1 MRLIGHGL
9 REKENA
15 HTALRGDLD
24 QVHMLVLS
32 LVVFNIEADRLLDL
46 ICTGTLHQV
55 MNKALICLPFEH
67 CDIVDESDD
76 LLELVSSLIY
86 AVLRMLHLC

>member
-1 MRLIGHGL
+1 
-9 REKENA
+9 
-15 HTALRGDLD
+15 
-24 QVHMLVLS
+24 
-32 LVVFNIEADRLLDL
+32 
-46 ICTGTLHQV
+46 LHQV